1 MQGRKKLTPAQQ
13 AKRDAKR
20 LKRAEGAPPEAKA
33 GPTLRA
39 LVARDDL
46 VRVVGK
52 ATRALIEQAT
62 AHTEAVAKT
71 HLRVITCHACTEPG
85 CCNLPIEMMFHE
97 ALPAADRIRRDGRD
111 TPALRAQLAEA
122 AQLMETLPRRE
133 YRALAR
139 PCVFLHDRRCS
150 VYEDRPRACGSHF
163 VFSPMAECADPAIE
177 VTESARV
184 DADAVLR
191 EVWQTAKVVDRALG
205 LAHIEGRY
213 TGVLPRMVLWW
224 LETFDRT
231 DFVDVLADWGRA
243 ANARA

>member
-111 TPALRAQLAEA
+111 TPALRAQLAE
-122 AQLMETLPRRE
+122 
-133 YRALAR
+133 
-139 PCVFLHDRRCS
+139 
-150 VYEDRPRACGSHF
+150 
-163 VFSPMAECADPAIE
+163 
-177 VTESARV
+177 SARV